1 MPSFTQGTFVSFDAS
16 RRQMLFSIRCESQG
30 GLDVEEGNTFSLEG
44 IENIKKCGIM
54 VGSGGYVVLFLCC
67 QNSGKAGNRTVRSRG
82 GKCA

>member
-1 MPSFTQGTFVSFDAS
+1 
-16 RRQMLFSIRCESQG
+16 MLFSIRCESQG

-54 VGSGGYVVLFLCC
+54 FGGGGGGNVVLFLCC
-67 QNSGKAGNRTVRSRG
+67 QNSCEAGNRTVRSRG